1 MKKDELLRLIALGEG
16 QTLEFKKSLS
26 DDLGREIVSFANS
39 LGGTILIGVDDTG
52 LIEGVSGQNRLK
64 GQIQSHARN
73 CEPPV
78 IVSVEAI
85 ENVLVVQVP
94 QSKDRPHSTHGR
106 FFLRE
111 GATAQQMSRNQIR
124 EFFFKEGLL
133 YFDSMINGGFDI
145 RRDLKSS
152 QYRKFAKSAG
162 VPPKLG
168 MKDALTNLRLL
179 TPSGMTNAGALVL
192 GRQGSRYL
200 ISSTVMCAL
209 FQGTTKTK
217 ILDQKL
223 FDEDIG
229 SNFRNAILY
238 LQAHL
243 NTEYVITSVR
253 TNRLELPEEALREAV
268 INAIAHR
275 DYRNAANIQIFIFY
289 DRIEIHNPG
298 GLVGGLKLSEL
309 GKRSAPR
316 NPLLF
321 GILYRMDLV
330 EHVGSGLKRI
340 RESMH
345 AYGLPA
351 PLIEADEHWFTIT
364 FKRKVEEKSSRKG
377 SEKGSEKS
385 SEKILGLIRDNKNI
399 TIAELSSVLN
409 VSTRAV
415 EKHLARLQ
423 ENGLLRR
430 IGPDKGGYWE
440 VVGK

>member
-1 MKKDELLRLIALGEG
+1 
-16 QTLEFKKSLS
+16 
-26 DDLGREIVSFANS
+26 
-39 LGGTILIGVDDTG
+39 LIGVDDSG
-52 LIEGVSGQNRLK
+52 RIEGVSSHNRLK

-78 IVSVEAI
+78 AVTVEAI
-85 ENVLVVQVP
+85 ENVLIVQVP
-94 QSKDRPHSTHGR
+94 QSKDRPHAAHGR

-133 YFDSMINGGFDI
+133 YFDSMINDGFDI
-145 RRDLKSS
+145 RRDLKSG

-162 VPPKLG
+162 VPAKLG
-168 MKDALTNLRLL
+168 MVDALTNLRLL

-298 GLVGGLKLSEL
+298 GLVGGLKLSDL

-321 GILYRMDLV
+321 GIFYRMDLV

-340 RESMH
+340 RESMQ

-364 FKRKVEEKSSRKG
+364 FKRKVEEKG
-377 SEKGSEKS
+377 TEKS
-385 SEKILGLIRDNKNI
+385 SVKSKEKAVEKAVEKTVEKILNLITTNEKI
-399 TIAELSSVLN
+399 TTRELSKLTGL
-409 VSTRAV
+409 TRRGI
-415 EKHLARLQ
+415 EWNISQLKGTGRI
-423 ENGLLRR
+423 RR